1 MSHGDGITYRALR
14 EHKHRSPPAPPCSLN
29 ARRMGQMESIVRES
43 VGQSVSLPGDN
54 GPRRRSGEAEKRRR
68 KGEASRKVYAQ
79 RTRSSGGKLTLLS
92 CLPEAG
98 CAAAVLARR
107 WCIHRAALRVR
118 HAGSLRG
125 RAGGGGGLVS
135 RFLLAPFASLFVSF
149 EARLKR
155 IFSGYSAGLRG
166 RAAHQLHLRCLVKGR
181 LGF

>member
-1 MSHGDGITYRALR
+1 M
-14 EHKHRSPPAPPCSLN
+14 K
-29 ARRMGQMESIVRES
+29 SIVRDS
-43 VGQSVSLPGDN
+43 VGQSVGLPGDN
-54 GPRRRSGEAEKRRR
+54 GPRRRSGEA
-68 KGEASRKVYAQ
+68 
-79 RTRSSGGKLTLLS
+79 LLS

-125 RAGGGGGLVS
+125 RAGGGGGLVF

-155 IFSGYSAGLRG
+155 IFSRYPAGLRG